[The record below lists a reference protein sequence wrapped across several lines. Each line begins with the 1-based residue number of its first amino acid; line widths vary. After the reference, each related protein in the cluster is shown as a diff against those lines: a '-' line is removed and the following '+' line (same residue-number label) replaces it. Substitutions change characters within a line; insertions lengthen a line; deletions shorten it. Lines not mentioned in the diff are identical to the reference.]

1 MNKKLLIKVLMCMVF
16 FLGLGGSSY
25 AQFLINENF
34 RGKTTDAKNS
44 IIMGGEPV
52 SSFLTASK
60 TDSDGEGWIR
70 LNADIQNHKGFF
82 YVNQAFPSEN
92 GVFVDFE
99 YKTWRSEMY
108 GYDKYTDGD
117 GIGVFLFDG
126 SVNEKNFALGGYG
139 GSLGYAPM
147 KNTKGLNGGYIGLG
161 IDEYGNY
168 SSTADGKHGN
178 TPSKERQFEH
188 RLALRG
194 MTDRSLASD
203 LSNLL
208 LYSKPLII
216 GTHGADKVGY
226 TKVTKT
232 RPSDGDFYRRVQIEI
247 NPLKDSK
254 EKVIGSTVI
263 VRWALEKGGK
273 FYDVMNEKYE
283 KIPPKSLKIGFA
295 ASTGGAINNHEVRD
309 LFATTPGG
317 VMIEKVADKTLV
329 NEGDE
334 LTYTINLKGQNAQA
348 FDFKFTDDFK
358 LIEDY
363 FTVNSIT
370 VNTYSNTGNKV
381 TLPTNAKNLK
391 DVAVTLAR
399 LGTIS
404 FTIKGK
410 VIKAPNGNILKNK
423 TFIDR
428 ATLETALKAGKIGFI
443 DDTKISSE
451 VSTIVV
457 DDNYCGCPP
466 GSIELKSNNND
477 LTILKSGNIYCVSGI
492 VDMKSI
498 TIEKDAYLY
507 VQSGARLNITGQYTQ
522 EGGIVS
528 VCPKGGIYTF
538 GGVTFGKN
546 GLNAEIVLKKNS
558 FFSVSG
564 SFIQPDTGSSNKAV
578 IKQSEGSFVEVCATY
593 TQYQNYYPVV
603 EYVGRK
609 NSKAY
614 FINKTSATG
623 LGEST
628 IISNNPEIVWITMN
642 NKANISAGKASW
654 CGEFATE
661 KTCKDWPTGLRPYTP
676 GECNTVAELVDRPAF
691 EVIKS
696 GVYTGTLPVKLNDI
710 INYTI
715 TVKNT
720 GNVELYDLK
729 VVDAKIDVN
738 EVIRLL
744 DIEESKVVKGSYKIA
759 QEDID
764 RGGVFNQALGTVKTP
779 EGKEIKVR
787 SVDPKPLS
795 PTDPKYPLPD
805 PNYPNCTT
813 CTVTTLERNPSIALV
828 KTGVVDEDA
837 VSSQGNG
844 VINYTFTIKN
854 TGNVSLTLKDFT
866 DSKIPSF
873 KPTGV
878 VLGAGQTWTGTATYE
893 ITDGD
898 TDLETVVNT
907 ATVNGVPPKGNPVKA
922 EGTSTLKVEGGGP
935 VMTNPHIYH
944 KVE

>member
-1 MNKKLLIKVLMCMVF
+1 MNRKLLIKVMMLLVL
-16 FLGLGGSSY
+16 FLGMGSSTY

-34 RGKTTDAKNS
+34 RGKTMNDRIKVGTGNGSTEAY
-44 IIMGGEPV
+44 
-52 SSFLTASK
+52 LTAVGK
-60 TDSDGEGWIR
+60 LGTLEKDKDPDGEGWLR
-70 LNADIQNHKGFF
+70 LTEARGDQSGYAYIDE
-82 YVNQAFPSEN
+82 AFPSER
-92 GVFVDFE
+92 GVFLDFE
-99 YKTWRSEMY
+99 YKTY
-108 GYDKYTDGD
+108 GGNGADGLS
-117 GIGVFLFDG
+117 VYLFDG
-126 SVNEKNFALGGYG
+126 SISSDDFRTGGFG
-139 GSLGYAPM
+139 GSLSYAPRKEAF
-147 KNTKGLNGGYIGLG
+147 KNLIKGLKGGYIGLG
-161 IDEYGNY
+161 IDEFGNFATD
-168 SSTADGKHGN
+168 SEGKDGNKGN
-178 TPSKERQFEH
+178 AVKNAFT
-188 RLALRG
+188 LRG
-194 MTDRSLASD
+194 ITVENATSANK
-203 LSNLL
+203 SNLL
-208 LYSKPLII
+208 LRSTKARSDLGSSSKSRPD
-216 GTHGADKVGY
+216 DKIY
-226 TKVTKT
+226 
-232 RPSDGDFYRRVQIEI
+232 YRRIQVEM
-247 NPLKDSK
+247 N
-254 EKVIGSTVI
+254 KVNGKYRID
-263 VRWALEKGGK
+263 VRWATAVGGE
-273 FYDVMNEKYE
+273 FTDVFTYDYGEV
-283 KIPPKSLKIGFA
+283 PPKTFKLGFG
-295 ASTGGAINNHEVRD
+295 ASTGGSTNYHEIRN

-363 FTVNSIT
+363 FTVSSIA
-370 VNTYSNTGNKV
+370 VNTYGNNGNKV
-381 TLPTNAKNLK
+381 TLATDAKNLK

-428 ATLETALKAGKIGFI
+428 ATLEKALASGKIGFI

-451 VSTIVV
+451 VSTVVV

-466 GSIELKSNNND
+466 GSIELKSTTD
-477 LTILKSGNIYCVSGI
+477 TDTDTDRVTTLKSGNIYCVSGV

-507 VQSGARLNITGQYTQ
+507 VQSGARLNISGQYTQ
-522 EGGIVS
+522 DGGIVS
-528 VCPKGGIYTF
+528 ICPKGGIYTF
-538 GGVTFGKN
+538 GNVTFGKS
-546 GLNAEIVLKKNS
+546 GLDAEIILKKNS

-564 SFIQPDTGSSNKAV
+564 SFIQSNTGAKNKAV
-578 IKQSEGSFVEVCATY
+578 IKQSEGSFVEICATY
-593 TQYQNYYPVV
+593 TQNQSYYPVV

-642 NKANISAGKASW
+642 SKANISAGKASW

-661 KTCKDWPTGLRPYTP
+661 KTCKDWPEGLKPYVP
-676 GECNTVAELVDRPAF
+676 GVCNTVAELVDRPSF
-691 EVIKS
+691 ELIKS
-696 GVYTGTLPVKLNDI
+696 GVYTGTLPVKVNDV

-729 VVDAKIDVN
+729 VVDVKIGVN
-738 EVIRLL
+738 ENISFL
-744 DIEESKVVKGSYKIA
+744 DIEESKVVKGSYKIT

-779 EGKEIKVR
+779 EGKEIKVP

-813 CTVTTLERNPSIALV
+813 CTVTTLERNPSISLV
-828 KTGVVDEDA
+828 KSGVVNEDA
-837 VSSQGNG
+837 VSSTGNG
-844 VINYTFTIKN
+844 IITYTFTITN
-854 TGNVSLTLKDFT
+854 TGNVTLTLKDFT
-866 DSKIPSF
+866 DTKIPSF

-878 VLGAGQTWTGTATYE
+878 VLGVGQSWTDTATYE
-893 ITDGD
+893 ITDAD
-898 TDLETVVNT
+898 TELEKVVNI
-907 ATVNGVPPKGNPVKA
+907 ATVQGFPPKGEPVKG

-935 VMTNPHIYH
+935 LITNPHIYH
-944 KVE
+944 KVQ